1 MLNVASLR
9 GSATGASG
17 DVDHDFSA
25 AIGKSAAKTVLSED
39 PVDELVFVEAAAE
52 DEWVDDSL
60 DELADVWVLV
70 AAWVVVAA
78 WVLVAAD
85 DDSTTSV
92 FADAVAVAM
101 ELDDAAI
108 DDSDVRVLQ
117 VRARKGAAARTR
129 TCLRCT
135 PNGVGCAMTEDTTQT
150 RSREMSDLEM
160 NMVIIGR
167 EGEEG

>member
-17 DVDHDFSA
+17 EVDHDFSA
-25 AIGKSAAKTVLSED
+25 AIGKSAAKTVLSEV
-39 PVDELVFVEAAAE
+39 PEDELVFVEAAAE

-85 DDSTTSV
+85 DDSTASV

-101 ELDDAAI
+101 ELDDAVI
-108 DDSDVRVLQ
+108 DDSVRVLQ

>member
-17 DVDHDFSA
+17 EVDHDFSA
-25 AIGKSAAKTVLSED
+25 AIGKSAAKTVLSEV
-39 PVDELVFVEAAAE
+39 PEDELVFVEAAAE

-85 DDSTTSV
+85 DDSTASV
-92 FADAVAVAM
+92 LADAVAVAM

-108 DDSDVRVLQ
+108 DDSVRVLQ